1 MSLYKN
7 IRNVDIIFP
16 SLPVEWG
23 KYIQGAC
30 MLAKSLQSCPTL
42 CDPMDCS
49 PTGFSDHGTLQAR
62 TLEWIAM
69 PSSRGSSRPRDRAP
83 VSRQADSLPLAPP
96 EKSIAKVHF
105 SILLATK
112 SFPRNI
118 LLLLTKSQCFIE
130 NKDN

>member
-1 MSLYKN
+1 
-7 IRNVDIIFP
+7 
-16 SLPVEWG
+16 
-23 KYIQGAC
+23 
-30 MLAKSLQSCPTL
+30 MLAESLQSCPTL

-49 PTGFSDHGTLQAR
+49 PTGFSAHGILQAR

-69 PSSRGSSRPRDRAP
+69 PLSRGSSLPRDRAP
-83 VSRQADSLPLAPP
+83 VSWQADSLPPAPS

-118 LLLLTKSQCFIE
+118 LLLLAKSQCFIE